1 MNSKPRKKTAKKR
14 SKKGRSRG
22 GLKLLFFA
30 FFIACI
36 LLAGVFYFAD
46 FKTEAKKSDNTLVA
60 GLERYLDDKKNSEA
74 SSQKKNL
81 SQKPSLLAPNISEK
95 AAAKGEQAVSGA
107 HSRANLA
114 VMEVLFDEA
123 KAKGKIKIG
132 GEKAKFEENDALNS
146 PRERDKFDKERWSA
160 PKIKDKISLDSGN
173 LASRDTSGLGETDVK
188 KIGDELNSS
197 NLRPKSESAKS
208 ARNSDNA
215 VKFDASRTPQRTH
228 IFANSEAVIFDDTP
242 MFENLSQNQAQNQA
256 LERTLKNEKIHIEF
270 SDANDQAGQVG
281 VKFNA
286 ENTPQSAESSE
297 KEKDEK
303 KKAKK
308 EGEAK
313 FAGSDKSGKKAG
325 AEIKAAVKS
334 GSKPRLVI
342 IIDDVAYRHQADA
355 IRSVNLKLT
364 PSFFPSTSAH
374 PETPIL
380 ARRFSF
386 YMIHLP
392 MQALGGFKGAEIGT
406 LTVNDD
412 YEKIAK
418 KLQSIKRDFPD
429 LKYINNHTGSRFTSD
444 ATAMDRLMRAMRD
457 ENLIF
462 VDSKTTSPTKVYGA
476 AKKYSMPYIARD
488 VFLDHDGSK
497 AAVRK
502 QLKYAVELAKKRSY
516 AIAIGHPHK
525 NTLEVLR
532 ESAKLLQEVEV
543 VYLKD
548 LF

>member
-1 MNSKPRKKTAKKR
+1 MNSKPRKKAAKRR

-22 GLKLLFFA
+22 GLKLLLSA
-30 FFIACI
+30 FLIACI
-36 LLAGVFYFAD
+36 LIAGAFYLLD
-46 FKTEAKKSDNTLVA
+46 VRVKVKSDNALIA
-60 GLERYLDDKKNSEA
+60 KIERYFGDKSE
-74 SSQKKNL
+74 SDQKQNL
-81 SQKPSLLAPNISEK
+81 SHKPSLSASNSSEK
-95 AAAKGEQAVSGA
+95 VTIKDAQAASGV
-107 HSRANLA
+107 HSRANLTDIKA
-114 VMEVLFDEA
+114 LFDEA
-123 KAKGKIKIG
+123 EAKGKAKIG
-132 GEKAKFEENDALNS
+132 GEKAKAEGTSGLNS
-146 PRERDKFDKERWSA
+146 PNEQAKFDKDGQNAQR
-160 PKIKDKISLDSGN
+160 IKDKILPEGGN
-173 LASRDTSGLGETDVK
+173 LASRDTSELDGASAK
-188 KIGDELNSS
+188 KVGELNLTNLSS
-197 NLRPKSESAKS
+197 KNEPTKS
-208 ARNSDNA
+208 AQNNRDN
-215 VKFDASRTPQRTH
+215 VKFDGFQAPQRTH

-242 MFENLSQNQAQNQA
+242 MSQAQNSPLEQA
-256 LERTLKNEKIHIEF
+256 LKKEKIHIEF
-270 SDANDQAGQVG
+270 SDANDQAGQVEA
-281 VKFNA
+281 KFDA
-286 ENTPQSAESSE
+286 ENAPQNSEQNEQEKIE
-297 KEKDEK
+297 KEKPKKDEK
-303 KKAKK
+303 
-308 EGEAK
+308 AK
-313 FAGSDKSGKKAG
+313 FANSQKTDKKTSP
-325 AEIKAAVKS
+325 EPNEVKAAVKA
-334 GSKPRLVI
+334 GYKPRLVI
-342 IIDDVAYRHQADA
+342 IIDDVAYKHQADA
-355 IRSVNLKLT
+355 IKAVNLKLT
-364 PSFFPSTSAH
+364 PSFFPATSAH
-374 PETPIL
+374 PETPVL

-406 LTVNDD
+406 LTVDDD

-418 KLQSIKRDFPD
+418 KLQSIKRDFPN

-444 ATAMDRLMRAMRD
+444 AAAMDRMMRAVRD

-525 NTLEVLR
+525 NTLEVLQ

>member
-1 MNSKPRKKTAKKR
+1 MNSKPRKKAAKRR

-22 GLKLLFFA
+22 GLKLLLSA
-30 FFIACI
+30 FLIACI
-36 LLAGVFYFAD
+36 LLVGAFYLLD
-46 FKTEAKKSDNTLVA
+46 VRVKVKSDNALIA
-60 GLERYLDDKKNSEA
+60 KIEQYFGNKSEPE
-74 SSQKKNL
+74 QKQNL
-81 SQKPSLLAPNISEK
+81 SHKPSLSASSDSEK
-95 AAAKGEQAVSGA
+95 VTIKDAQAASGVR
-107 HSRANLA
+107 SRANLTDIKA
-114 VMEVLFDEA
+114 LFDEA
-123 KAKGKIKIG
+123 EAKGKVKIG
-132 GEKAKFEENDALNS
+132 GEKARAEEKNYQNLPN
-146 PRERDKFDKERWSA
+146 EQGA
-160 PKIKDKISLDSGN
+160 PATKDKILPESIN
-173 LASRDTSGLGETDVK
+173 LASRDTSELGETSAK
-188 KIGDELNSS
+188 KGGVELNSS
-197 NLRPKSESAKS
+197 NLNFKNEPAKS
-208 ARNSDNA
+208 AQNSGDN
-215 VKFDASRTPQRTH
+215 VKFDGYQAPQRTH

-242 MFENLSQNQAQNQA
+242 MSQAQNNPLEQA
-256 LERTLKNEKIHIEF
+256 LKKEKIHIEF
-270 SDANDQAGQVG
+270 SDANDQAGQVE
-281 VKFNA
+281 VKFDA
-286 ENTPQSAESSE
+286 ENAPQNSE
-297 KEKDEK
+297 QNEQEKIKKEKPKKDEK
-303 KKAKK
+303 
-308 EGEAK
+308 AK
-313 FAGSDKSGKKAG
+313 FADSQKTDKKTAP
-325 AEIKAAVKS
+325 ETNEVKAAVKA
-334 GSKPRLVI
+334 GYKPRLVI
-342 IIDDVAYRHQADA
+342 IIDDVAYKHQADA
-355 IRSVNLKLT
+355 IKSVNLKLT
-364 PSFFPSTSAH
+364 PSFFPATSAH
-374 PETPIL
+374 PETPVL

-418 KLQSIKRDFPD
+418 KLQSIKRDFPN

-444 ATAMDRLMRAMRD
+444 AAAMDRMMRAVRD

-502 QLKYAVELAKKRSY
+502 QIKYAVELAKKRSY

-525 NTLEVLR
+525 NTIEVLQ

>member
-1 MNSKPRKKTAKKR
+1 MNSKPRKKAAKRR

-22 GLKLLFFA
+22 GLKLLLSA
-30 FFIACI
+30 FLIACI
-36 LLAGVFYFAD
+36 LLVGAFYLLD
-46 FKTEAKKSDNTLVA
+46 VRVKVKSDNALIA
-60 GLERYLDDKKNSEA
+60 KIERYFGDKSEPE
-74 SSQKKNL
+74 QKQNL
-81 SQKPSLLAPNISEK
+81 THKPSLSTSIASEK
-95 AAAKGEQAVSGA
+95 VTIKDAQAASGA
-107 HSRANLA
+107 HSRANLTDIKA
-114 VMEVLFDEA
+114 LFDEA
-123 KAKGKIKIG
+123 DAKGKIKIG
-132 GEKAKFEENDALNS
+132 GEKARSEEKNDQNLPNGQTKFNKDEQNAQS
-146 PRERDKFDKERWSA
+146 
-160 PKIKDKISLDSGN
+160 IKDKISLEGGN
-173 LASRDTSGLGETDVK
+173 LASRDTSELDGASAK
-188 KIGDELNSS
+188 KVGELNLTNLSS
-197 NLRPKSESAKS
+197 KNESAKS
-208 ARNSDNA
+208 AQNSGDN
-215 VKFDASRTPQRTH
+215 VKFDALQAPQRTH

-242 MFENLSQNQAQNQA
+242 MPQAQNNSLEQA
-256 LERTLKNEKIHIEF
+256 LKKEKIHIEF
-270 SDANDQAGQVG
+270 SDANDQAGQVEA
-281 VKFNA
+281 KFDA
-286 ENTPQSAESSE
+286 ENAPQNSE
-297 KEKDEK
+297 QNEQEKIGKEKPKKDEK
-303 KKAKK
+303 
-308 EGEAK
+308 AK
-313 FAGSDKSGKKAG
+313 FADTKKTDKKSTTEAN
-325 AEIKAAVKS
+325 EVKAAVKA
-334 GSKPRLVI
+334 GYKPRLVI
-342 IIDDVAYRHQADA
+342 IIDDVAYKHQADA
-355 IRSVNLKLT
+355 IKSVNLKLT
-364 PSFFPSTSAH
+364 PSFFPATSAH
-374 PETPIL
+374 PETPVL
-380 ARRFSF
+380 ARRFGF

-444 ATAMDRLMRAMRD
+444 STAMDRLMRAMRD

-525 NTLEVLR
+525 NTIEVLQ

>member
-1 MNSKPRKKTAKKR
+1 MNSKPRKKAAKRR

-22 GLKLLFFA
+22 GLKLLLSA
-30 FFIACI
+30 FLIACI
-36 LLAGVFYFAD
+36 LLVGAFYILD
-46 FKTEAKKSDNTLVA
+46 VRVKVKSDNALIA
-60 GLERYLDDKKNSEA
+60 KIERYFGDKSEPE
-74 SSQKKNL
+74 QKQNL
-81 SQKPSLLAPNISEK
+81 THKPSLSTSIASEK
-95 AAAKGEQAVSGA
+95 VTIKDAQAASGA
-107 HSRANLA
+107 HSRANLTDIKA
-114 VMEVLFDEA
+114 LFDEA
-123 KAKGKIKIG
+123 DAKGKIKIG
-132 GEKAKFEENDALNS
+132 GEKARSEEKNDQNLPNGQTKFNKDEQNAQS
-146 PRERDKFDKERWSA
+146 
-160 PKIKDKISLDSGN
+160 IKDKISLEGGN
-173 LASRDTSGLGETDVK
+173 LASRDTSELDGASAK
-188 KIGDELNSS
+188 KVGELNLTNLSS
-197 NLRPKSESAKS
+197 KNESAKS
-208 ARNSDNA
+208 AQNSGDN
-215 VKFDASRTPQRTH
+215 VKFDALQAPQRTH

-242 MFENLSQNQAQNQA
+242 MPQAQNNSLEQA
-256 LERTLKNEKIHIEF
+256 LKKEKIHIEF
-270 SDANDQAGQVG
+270 SDANDQAGQVE
-281 VKFNA
+281 VKFDA
-286 ENTPQSAESSE
+286 ENAPQNSE
-297 KEKDEK
+297 QNEQEKIGKEKPKKDEK
-303 KKAKK
+303 
-308 EGEAK
+308 AK
-313 FAGSDKSGKKAG
+313 FADTKKTDKKSTTEAN
-325 AEIKAAVKS
+325 EVKAAVKA
-334 GSKPRLVI
+334 GYKPRLVI
-342 IIDDVAYRHQADA
+342 IIDDVAYKHQVDA
-355 IRSVNLKLT
+355 IKSVNLKLT
-364 PSFFPSTSAH
+364 PSFFPATSAH
-374 PETPIL
+374 PETPVL

-444 ATAMDRLMRAMRD
+444 AAAMDRMMRAVRD

-525 NTLEVLR
+525 NTIEVLQ
-532 ESAKLLQEVEV
+532 ESTKLLQEVEV

>member
-1 MNSKPRKKTAKKR
+1 MNSKPRKKAAKRR

-22 GLKLLFFA
+22 GLKLLLSA
-30 FFIACI
+30 FLIACI
-36 LLAGVFYFAD
+36 LLVGAFYLLD
-46 FKTEAKKSDNTLVA
+46 VRVKVKSDNALIA
-60 GLERYLDDKKNSEA
+60 KIERYFGDKSEPE
-74 SSQKKNL
+74 QKQNL
-81 SQKPSLLAPNISEK
+81 SHKPSLSASNSSEK
-95 AAAKGEQAVSGA
+95 VTIKDAQAASGV
-107 HSRANLA
+107 HSRANLTDIKA
-114 VMEVLFDEA
+114 LFDEA
-123 KAKGKIKIG
+123 EAKGKVKIG
-132 GEKAKFEENDALNS
+132 DEKARAEEKNYQNLPNEQA
-146 PRERDKFDKERWSA
+146 KFDKNLQGA
-160 PKIKDKISLDSGN
+160 PAVKDIKSLEGGN
-173 LASRDTSGLGETDVK
+173 LASRDTSELDGANAK
-188 KIGDELNSS
+188 KVGELNLTNLSS
-197 NLRPKSESAKS
+197 KYEPAKT
-208 ARNSDNA
+208 AQNGGDN
-215 VKFDASRTPQRTH
+215 VKFDASQAPQRTH

-242 MFENLSQNQAQNQA
+242 MPQAKNNPLEQA
-256 LERTLKNEKIHIEF
+256 LKKEKINIEF
-270 SDANDQAGQVG
+270 SDANDQAGQVE
-281 VKFNA
+281 VKFDA
-286 ENTPQSAESSE
+286 ENATQSAEKNEQEKSE
-297 KEKDEK
+297 KEKPKKDEK
-303 KKAKK
+303 
-308 EGEAK
+308 AK
-313 FAGSDKSGKKAG
+313 FTDSQKTDKKSST
-325 AEIKAAVKS
+325 ETNEVKAAVKA
-334 GSKPRLVI
+334 GYKPRLVI
-342 IIDDVAYRHQADA
+342 IIDDVAYKHQADA
-355 IRSVNLKLT
+355 IKAVNLKLT
-364 PSFFPSTSAH
+364 PSFFPATSAH
-374 PETPIL
+374 PETPVL

-418 KLQSIKRDFPD
+418 KLQSIKRDFPN

-444 ATAMDRLMRAMRD
+444 AAAMDRMMRAVRD

-502 QLKYAVELAKKRSY
+502 QLKYAIELAKKRSY

-525 NTLEVLR
+525 NTLEVLQ

>member
-1 MNSKPRKKTAKKR
+1 MNSKPRKKTAKRR

-22 GLKLLFFA
+22 GLKLLLSVFL
-30 FFIACI
+30 IACI
-36 LLAGVFYFAD
+36 LLAGAFYLLD
-46 FKTEAKKSDNTLVA
+46 IRVKVKSDNALIA
-60 GLERYLDDKKNSEA
+60 KIERYFGDKSEPD
-74 SSQKKNL
+74 QKQNL
-81 SQKPSLLAPNISEK
+81 THKPSLSASNGSEK
-95 AAAKGEQAVSGA
+95 VTIKDAQAASGV
-107 HSRANLA
+107 HSRANLTDIKA
-114 VMEVLFDEA
+114 LFDEA
-123 KAKGKIKIG
+123 EAKGKVKIG
-132 GEKAKFEENDALNS
+132 GEKARVEDKNGQNLPNGQG
-146 PRERDKFDKERWSA
+146 KFDKSGQGTPA
-160 PKIKDKISLDSGN
+160 TKDKISLDGEN
-173 LASRDTSGLGETDVK
+173 LASRDTSELDGANAK
-188 KIGDELNSS
+188 KVGELNLTNLSS
-197 NLRPKSESAKS
+197 KNEPAKS
-208 ARNSDNA
+208 AQNSGDT
-215 VKFDASRTPQRTH
+215 VKFDGSQAPQRTH
-228 IFANSEAVIFDDTP
+228 IFENSEAVIFDDTP
-242 MFENLSQNQAQNQA
+242 MPQAQNSPLEQA
-256 LERTLKNEKIHIEF
+256 LKKEKIHIEF
-270 SDANDQAGQVG
+270 SDAKYAANDQAGQVE
-281 VKFNA
+281 VKFDA
-286 ENTPQSAESSE
+286 ENAPQNSEQNEQEKIE
-297 KEKDEK
+297 KEKPKKDEK
-303 KKAKK
+303 
-308 EGEAK
+308 AK
-313 FAGSDKSGKKAG
+313 FANSQKTDKKSTT
-325 AEIKAAVKS
+325 ETNEVKAAVKA
-334 GSKPRLVI
+334 GYKPRLVI
-342 IIDDVAYRHQADA
+342 IIDDVAYKHQTDA
-355 IRSVNLKLT
+355 IKSVNLKLT
-364 PSFFPSTSAH
+364 PSFFPATSAH
-374 PETPIL
+374 PETPVL

-418 KLQSIKRDFPD
+418 KLQSIKRDFPN

-444 ATAMDRLMRAMRD
+444 AAAMDRMMRAMRD

-525 NTLEVLR
+525 NTIEVLQ

>member
-1 MNSKPRKKTAKKR
+1 LIA
-14 SKKGRSRG
+14 GAFY
-22 GLKLLFFA
+22 LLD
-30 FFIACI
+30 
-36 LLAGVFYFAD
+36 VRV
-46 FKTEAKKSDNTLVA
+46 KVKSDNALIA
-60 GLERYLDDKKNSEA
+60 KIERYFGDKSEPE
-74 SSQKKNL
+74 QKQNL
-81 SQKPSLLAPNISEK
+81 SHKPSLSASNGSEK
-95 AAAKGEQAVSGA
+95 VTIKDAQAAFGA
-107 HSRANLA
+107 HSRANLTDIKA
-114 VMEVLFDEA
+114 LFDKA
-123 KAKGKIKIG
+123 DAKGKIKIG
-132 GEKAKFEENDALNS
+132 GEKAKAEEKNDQNLPNEQA
-146 PRERDKFDKERWSA
+146 KFDKSGQGA
-160 PKIKDKISLDSGN
+160 PATKDKISPESVN
-173 LASRDTSGLGETDVK
+173 LASRDTSELDGANAK
-188 KIGDELNSS
+188 KVGELNSS
-197 NLRPKSESAKS
+197 NLSFKNEPAKT
-208 ARNSDNA
+208 AQNSGDS
-215 VKFDASRTPQRTH
+215 VKFDGLQSPQRTH

-242 MFENLSQNQAQNQA
+242 MSQAQNNSLEQA
-256 LERTLKNEKIHIEF
+256 LKKEKVHIEF
-270 SDANDQAGQVG
+270 SDVKDAASDQAGQVE
-281 VKFNA
+281 VKFDA
-286 ENTPQSAESSE
+286 ENAPQSAEQNEQEKIE
-297 KEKDEK
+297 KEKPKKDEK
-303 KKAKK
+303 
-308 EGEAK
+308 AK
-313 FAGSDKSGKKAG
+313 FADSQKADKKSA
-325 AEIKAAVKS
+325 AETNEVKAAVKA
-334 GSKPRLVI
+334 GYKPRLVI
-342 IIDDVAYRHQADA
+342 IIDDVAYRHQVDA
-355 IRSVNLKLT
+355 IKSVNLKLT
-364 PSFFPSTSAH
+364 PSFFPATSAH

-406 LTVNDD
+406 LTVDDD

-418 KLQSIKRDFPD
+418 KLQSIKRDFPN

-444 ATAMDRLMRAMRD
+444 AAAMDRMMRAVRD

-525 NTLEVLR
+525 NTLEVLQ

>member
-1 MNSKPRKKTAKKR
+1 M
-14 SKKGRSRG
+14 
-22 GLKLLFFA
+22 
-30 FFIACI
+30 
-36 LLAGVFYFAD
+36 FYFAD
-46 FKTEAKKSDNTLVA
+46 FKTEAKKSDNALVA
-60 GLERYLDDKKNSEA
+60 GLERYLGDKKNSEA

-81 SQKPSLLAPNISEK
+81 SQKPSFLAPNISEK
-95 AAAKGEQAVSGA
+95 AAAKDEQAVSGA

-114 VMEVLFDEA
+114 DMEVLFDEA

-146 PRERDKFDKERWSA
+146 PKERDKFDKERWSA
-160 PKIKDKISLDSGN
+160 PKIKDKFPLDSGN
-173 LASRDTSGLGETDVK
+173 LASRDTSGFGETDVK
-188 KIGDELNSS
+188 KGDDELNSS
-197 NLRPKSESAKS
+197 NLRPKSEPVKS
-208 ARNSDNA
+208 TRNSDNA
-215 VKFDASRTPQRTH
+215 VKFDASRMPQRTH

-242 MFENLSQNQAQNQA
+242 MFENLSQNQA

-270 SDANDQAGQVG
+270 SDANDQAGQVEA
-281 VKFNA
+281 KFDA
-286 ENTPQSAESSE
+286 ENTPQNAEPSE
-297 KEKDEK
+297 KEKGE

-325 AEIKAAVKS
+325 SEIKAAVKS

-406 LTVNDD
+406 LTINDD

-418 KLQSIKRDFPD
+418 KLQSIKRDFPG

-444 ATAMDRLMRAMRD
+444 AAAMDRLMRAVRD

-462 VDSKTTSPTKVYGA
+462 VDSKTISPTKVYGA

>member
-1 MNSKPRKKTAKKR
+1 MSSKPRKKAAKRR

-22 GLKLLFFA
+22 GLKLLLSA
-30 FFIACI
+30 FLIACI
-36 LLAGVFYFAD
+36 LLVGAFYLLD
-46 FKTEAKKSDNTLVA
+46 VRVKVKSDNALIA
-60 GLERYLDDKKNSEA
+60 KIERYFGDKSEPE
-74 SSQKKNL
+74 QKQNL
-81 SQKPSLLAPNISEK
+81 SHKPSLSASNDSEK
-95 AAAKGEQAVSGA
+95 VTIKDAQTASGV
-107 HSRANLA
+107 HSRANLTDINA
-114 VMEVLFDEA
+114 LFDEA
-123 KAKGKIKIG
+123 EAKGKVKIG
-132 GEKAKFEENDALNS
+132 GEKARAEEKNDQNLINEQA
-146 PRERDKFDKERWSA
+146 KFDKSGQGA
-160 PKIKDKISLDSGN
+160 PAVKYIKSLEGGN
-173 LASRDTSGLGETDVK
+173 LASRDTSELDGANAK
-188 KIGDELNSS
+188 KVGELNLTNLSS
-197 NLRPKSESAKS
+197 KNKPAKS
-208 ARNSDNA
+208 AQNSGDN
-215 VKFDASRTPQRTH
+215 VKFGASQTPQRTH

-242 MFENLSQNQAQNQA
+242 MPQAQNNSLEQA
-256 LERTLKNEKIHIEF
+256 LKKEKIHIEF
-270 SDANDQAGQVG
+270 SDVNSVTNDQAGQVE
-281 VKFNA
+281 VKFDA
-286 ENTPQSAESSE
+286 ENATQSAEKNEQEKSE
-297 KEKDEK
+297 KEKPKKDEK
-303 KKAKK
+303 
-308 EGEAK
+308 AK
-313 FAGSDKSGKKAG
+313 FADSQKTDKKSAT
-325 AEIKAAVKS
+325 ETNEVKAAVKA
-334 GSKPRLVI
+334 GYKPRLVI
-342 IIDDVAYRHQADA
+342 IIDDVAYKHQADA
-355 IRSVNLKLT
+355 IKAVNLKLT
-364 PSFFPSTSAH
+364 PSFFPATSAH
-374 PETPIL
+374 PETPVL

-406 LTVNDD
+406 LTVDDD

-418 KLQSIKRDFPD
+418 KLQSIKRDFPN

-444 ATAMDRLMRAMRD
+444 AAAMDRMMRAVRD

-525 NTLEVLR
+525 NTIEVLQ

>member
-1 MNSKPRKKTAKKR
+1 MNSKPRKKAAKRR

-22 GLKLLFFA
+22 GLKLLLSA
-30 FFIACI
+30 FLIACI
-36 LLAGVFYFAD
+36 LIAGAFYLLD
-46 FKTEAKKSDNTLVA
+46 VRVKVKSDNALIA
-60 GLERYLDDKKNSEA
+60 KIERYFGDKSE
-74 SSQKKNL
+74 SDQKQNL
-81 SQKPSLLAPNISEK
+81 SHKPSLSASNDSEK
-95 AAAKGEQAVSGA
+95 VTIKDAQAASGV
-107 HSRANLA
+107 HSRANLTDIKA
-114 VMEVLFDEA
+114 LFDEA
-123 KAKGKIKIG
+123 EAKGKAKIG
-132 GEKAKFEENDALNS
+132 GEKAKAEGTSGLNS
-146 PRERDKFDKERWSA
+146 PNEQAKFDKDGQNAQR
-160 PKIKDKISLDSGN
+160 IKDKILPEGGN
-173 LASRDTSGLGETDVK
+173 LASRDTSELDGASAK
-188 KIGDELNSS
+188 KVGELNLTNLSS
-197 NLRPKSESAKS
+197 KNEPTKS
-208 ARNSDNA
+208 AQNNRDN
-215 VKFDASRTPQRTH
+215 VKFDGFQAPQRTH

-242 MFENLSQNQAQNQA
+242 MSQAQNSPLEQA
-256 LERTLKNEKIHIEF
+256 LKKEKIHIEF
-270 SDANDQAGQVG
+270 SDANDQAGQVEA
-281 VKFNA
+281 KFDA
-286 ENTPQSAESSE
+286 ENAPQNSEQNEQEKIE
-297 KEKDEK
+297 KEKPKKDEK
-303 KKAKK
+303 
-308 EGEAK
+308 AK
-313 FAGSDKSGKKAG
+313 FANSQKTDKKTSP
-325 AEIKAAVKS
+325 EPNEVKAAVKA
-334 GSKPRLVI
+334 GYKPRLVI
-342 IIDDVAYRHQADA
+342 IIDDVAYKHQADA
-355 IRSVNLKLT
+355 IKAVNLKLT
-364 PSFFPSTSAH
+364 PSFFPATSAH
-374 PETPIL
+374 PETPVL

-406 LTVNDD
+406 LTVDDD

-418 KLQSIKRDFPD
+418 KLQSIKRDFPN

-444 ATAMDRLMRAMRD
+444 AAAMDRMMRAVRD

-525 NTLEVLR
+525 NTLEVLQ

>member
-1 MNSKPRKKTAKKR
+1 MNSKPRKKAAKRR
-14 SKKGRSRG
+14 SKKGRSSG
-22 GLKLLFFA
+22 GLKILLSVFL
-30 FFIACI
+30 IACI
-36 LLAGVFYFAD
+36 LLVGAFYLLD
-46 FKTEAKKSDNTLVA
+46 VRVKVKSDNALIA
-60 GLERYLDDKKNSEA
+60 KIERYFGDKSEPE
-74 SSQKKNL
+74 QKQNL
-81 SQKPSLLAPNISEK
+81 SHKPSLSASNSSEK
-95 AAAKGEQAVSGA
+95 VTIKDAQAASGA
-107 HSRANLA
+107 HSRANLTDIKA
-114 VMEVLFDEA
+114 IFDEA
-123 KAKGKIKIG
+123 EAKGKIKIG
-132 GEKAKFEENDALNS
+132 GEKARAEEKNDQNLPNVQA
-146 PRERDKFDKERWSA
+146 KFDKSGQGA
-160 PKIKDKISLDSGN
+160 PAVKDIKSLEGGN
-173 LASRDTSGLGETDVK
+173 LASRDTSELDGANAK
-188 KIGDELNSS
+188 KVGELNSS
-197 NLRPKSESAKS
+197 NLSFKNEPAKT
-208 ARNSDNA
+208 AQNGGDT
-215 VKFDASRTPQRTH
+215 VKFDASQTPQRTH

-242 MFENLSQNQAQNQA
+242 MSQAQNNPLEQA
-256 LERTLKNEKIHIEF
+256 LKKEKIHIEF
-270 SDANDQAGQVG
+270 SDANDQAGQVEA
-281 VKFNA
+281 KFDA
-286 ENTPQSAESSE
+286 ENAPQSTEKNEQEKIE
-297 KEKDEK
+297 KEKSK
-303 KKAKK
+303 KNEKAKFVDSQK
-308 EGEAK
+308 T
-313 FAGSDKSGKKAG
+313 DKKSATETNEVKATVKAG
-325 AEIKAAVKS
+325 Y
-334 GSKPRLVI
+334 KPRLVI
-342 IIDDVAYRHQADA
+342 IIDDVAYKHQADA
-355 IRSVNLKLT
+355 IKSVNLKLT
-364 PSFFPSTSAH
+364 PSFFPATSAH
-374 PETPIL
+374 PETPVL

-444 ATAMDRLMRAMRD
+444 AAAMDRMMRAVRD

-525 NTLEVLR
+525 NTIEVLQ
-532 ESAKLLQEVEV
+532 ESTKLLQEVEV

>member
-1 MNSKPRKKTAKKR
+1 MNSKPRKKAAKRR

-22 GLKLLFFA
+22 GLKLLLSA
-30 FFIACI
+30 FLIACI
-36 LLAGVFYFAD
+36 LLVGAFYLLD
-46 FKTEAKKSDNTLVA
+46 VRVKVKSDNALIA
-60 GLERYLDDKKNSEA
+60 KIEQYFGNKSEPE
-74 SSQKKNL
+74 QKQNL
-81 SQKPSLLAPNISEK
+81 SHKPSLSASSDSEK
-95 AAAKGEQAVSGA
+95 VTIKDAQAASGVR
-107 HSRANLA
+107 SRANLTDIKA
-114 VMEVLFDEA
+114 LFDEA
-123 KAKGKIKIG
+123 EAKGKVKIG
-132 GEKAKFEENDALNS
+132 GEKARAEEKNYQNLPN
-146 PRERDKFDKERWSA
+146 EQGA
-160 PKIKDKISLDSGN
+160 PATKDKILPESIN
-173 LASRDTSGLGETDVK
+173 LASRDTSELGETSAK
-188 KIGDELNSS
+188 KGGVELNSS
-197 NLRPKSESAKS
+197 NLNFKNEPAKS
-208 ARNSDNA
+208 AQNSGDN
-215 VKFDASRTPQRTH
+215 VKFDGYQAPQRTH

-242 MFENLSQNQAQNQA
+242 MSQAQNNSLEQA
-256 LERTLKNEKIHIEF
+256 LKKEKIHIEF
-270 SDANDQAGQVG
+270 SDAKDTANDQVGQVE
-281 VKFNA
+281 VKFDA
-286 ENTPQSAESSE
+286 ENAPQSAEQNEQEKIE
-297 KEKDEK
+297 KEKPKKDEK
-303 KKAKK
+303 
-308 EGEAK
+308 AK
-313 FAGSDKSGKKAG
+313 FADTKKTDKKSAT
-325 AEIKAAVKS
+325 ETNEVKAAVKA
-334 GSKPRLVI
+334 GYKPRLVI
-342 IIDDVAYRHQADA
+342 IIDDVAYKHQADA
-355 IRSVNLKLT
+355 IKAVNLKLT
-364 PSFFPSTSAH
+364 PSFFPATSAH
-374 PETPIL
+374 PETPVL

-406 LTVNDD
+406 LAVDDD

-418 KLQSIKRDFPD
+418 KLQSIKRDFPN

-444 ATAMDRLMRAMRD
+444 AAAMDRMMRAMRD

-525 NTLEVLR
+525 NTIEVLQ

>member
-1 MNSKPRKKTAKKR
+1 M
-14 SKKGRSRG
+14 
-22 GLKLLFFA
+22 
-30 FFIACI
+30 
-36 LLAGVFYFAD
+36 FYFAD
-46 FKTEAKKSDNTLVA
+46 FKTEAKKSDNALVA
-60 GLERYLDDKKNSEA
+60 GLERYLGDKKNSEA

-95 AAAKGEQAVSGA
+95 AAAKDEQAVSGT

-114 VMEVLFDEA
+114 DMEVLFDEA

-146 PRERDKFDKERWSA
+146 PKERDKFDKERWSA
-160 PKIKDKISLDSGN
+160 SKIKDKFPLDSGN

-188 KIGDELNSS
+188 KGDDELNSS
-197 NLRPKSESAKS
+197 NLIPKSELAKS

-242 MFENLSQNQAQNQA
+242 MFENLSQTQAQNQA

-313 FAGSDKSGKKAG
+313 FTGSDKSGKKAG

-364 PSFFPSTSAH
+364 PSFFPATSAH
-374 PETPIL
+374 PETPVL

-525 NTLEVLR
+525 NTIEVLQ
-532 ESAKLLQEVEV
+532 ESTKLLQEVEV

>member
-1 MNSKPRKKTAKKR
+1 M
-14 SKKGRSRG
+14 
-22 GLKLLFFA
+22 
-30 FFIACI
+30 
-36 LLAGVFYFAD
+36 FYFAD
-46 FKTEAKKSDNTLVA
+46 FKTEAKKSDNALVA
-60 GLERYLDDKKNSEA
+60 GLERYLGDKKNSEA

-95 AAAKGEQAVSGA
+95 AAAKDEQAVSGA

-114 VMEVLFDEA
+114 DMEVLFDEA

-132 GEKAKFEENDALNS
+132 GEKAKFKENDALNS
-146 PRERDKFDKERWSA
+146 PKERDKFDKERWSA

-173 LASRDTSGLGETDVK
+173 LAYRDTSGLGETDVK
-188 KIGDELNSS
+188 KGDDELNSS

-208 ARNSDNA
+208 ARNSYNA
-215 VKFDASRTPQRTH
+215 VKFDASRMPQRTH

-242 MFENLSQNQAQNQA
+242 MFENLSQNQA

-270 SDANDQAGQVG
+270 SDANDQARQVEA
-281 VKFNA
+281 KFDA
-286 ENTPQSAESSE
+286 ENAPQSAEPSE

-313 FAGSDKSGKKAG
+313 FTGSDKSGKKAG
-325 AEIKAAVKS
+325 AEIKAAVKA

-364 PSFFPSTSAH
+364 PSFFPSTSTH

-444 ATAMDRLMRAMRD
+444 AAAMDRLMRAMRD

-462 VDSKTTSPTKVYGA
+462 VDSKTISPTKVYGA

>member
-1 MNSKPRKKTAKKR
+1 MNSKPRKKTAKRR

-22 GLKLLFFA
+22 GLKLLLSVFL
-30 FFIACI
+30 IACI
-36 LLAGVFYFAD
+36 LIAGAFYLLD
-46 FKTEAKKSDNTLVA
+46 VRVKVKSDNALIA
-60 GLERYLDDKKNSEA
+60 KIERYFGDKSEPE
-74 SSQKKNL
+74 QKQNL
-81 SQKPSLLAPNISEK
+81 SHKPSLSASNGSEK
-95 AAAKGEQAVSGA
+95 VTIKDAQAAFGA
-107 HSRANLA
+107 HSRANLTDIKA
-114 VMEVLFDEA
+114 LFDKA
-123 KAKGKIKIG
+123 DAKGKIKIG
-132 GEKAKFEENDALNS
+132 GEKAKAEEKNDQNLPNEQA
-146 PRERDKFDKERWSA
+146 KFDKSGQGA
-160 PKIKDKISLDSGN
+160 PATKDKISPESVN
-173 LASRDTSGLGETDVK
+173 LASRDTSELDGANAK
-188 KIGDELNSS
+188 KVGELNSS
-197 NLRPKSESAKS
+197 NLSFKNEPAKT
-208 ARNSDNA
+208 AQNSGDS
-215 VKFDASRTPQRTH
+215 VKFDGLQSPQRTH

-242 MFENLSQNQAQNQA
+242 MSQAQNNSLEQA
-256 LERTLKNEKIHIEF
+256 LKKEKVHIEF
-270 SDANDQAGQVG
+270 SDVKDAASDQAGQVE
-281 VKFNA
+281 VKFDA
-286 ENTPQSAESSE
+286 ENAPQSAEQNEQEKIE
-297 KEKDEK
+297 KEKPKKDEK
-303 KKAKK
+303 
-308 EGEAK
+308 AK
-313 FAGSDKSGKKAG
+313 FADSQKADKKSA
-325 AEIKAAVKS
+325 AETNEVKAAVKA
-334 GSKPRLVI
+334 GYKPRLVI
-342 IIDDVAYRHQADA
+342 IIDDVAYRHQVDA
-355 IRSVNLKLT
+355 IKSVNLKLT
-364 PSFFPSTSAH
+364 PSFFPATSAH

-418 KLQSIKRDFPD
+418 KLQSIKRDFPN

-444 ATAMDRLMRAMRD
+444 AAAMDRMMRAVRD

-476 AKKYSMPYIARD
+476 AKKYSMPYTARD

-525 NTLEVLR
+525 NTIEVLQ
-532 ESAKLLQEVEV
+532 ESSKLLQEVDV

>member
-1 MNSKPRKKTAKKR
+1 MNSKPRKKAAKRR
-14 SKKGRSRG
+14 SKKGRSSG
-22 GLKLLFFA
+22 GLKLLLSA
-30 FFIACI
+30 FLIACI
-36 LLAGVFYFAD
+36 LIVGAFYLPD
-46 FKTEAKKSDNTLVA
+46 VRVKVKSDNALIA
-60 GLERYLDDKKNSEA
+60 KIEQYFGDKSEPE
-74 SSQKKNL
+74 QKQNL
-81 SQKPSLLAPNISEK
+81 SHKPSLSASNSSEK
-95 AAAKGEQAVSGA
+95 VTIKDAQAASGM
-107 HSRANLA
+107 HSRANLTDIKA
-114 VMEVLFDEA
+114 LFDEA
-123 KAKGKIKIG
+123 EAKGKVKIG
-132 GEKAKFEENDALNS
+132 GEKAKAEGTSGLNS
-146 PRERDKFDKERWSA
+146 PNEQAKFDKDGQGAQR
-160 PKIKDKISLDSGN
+160 IKDKISSEGGN
-173 LASRDTSGLGETDVK
+173 LASRDTSELDGASAK
-188 KIGDELNSS
+188 KVGELNLTNLSS
-197 NLRPKSESAKS
+197 KNEPAKS
-208 ARNSDNA
+208 AQNSGDN
-215 VKFDASRTPQRTH
+215 VKFDSFQAPQRTH
-228 IFANSEAVIFDDTP
+228 IFANSEAVIFDDTLMP
-242 MFENLSQNQAQNQA
+242 QAQNSPLEQA
-256 LERTLKNEKIHIEF
+256 LKKEKIHIEF
-270 SDANDQAGQVG
+270 SDVNDQAGQVEA
-281 VKFNA
+281 KFDA
-286 ENTPQSAESSE
+286 ENAPQNSEPSEQEKIE
-297 KEKDEK
+297 KEKPKKDEK
-303 KKAKK
+303 V
-308 EGEAK
+308 K
-313 FAGSDKSGKKAG
+313 FANSQKTDKKTAP
-325 AEIKAAVKS
+325 EPNEVKAAVKA
-334 GSKPRLVI
+334 GYKPRLVI
-342 IIDDVAYRHQADA
+342 IIDDVAYKHQADA
-355 IRSVNLKLT
+355 IKSVNLKLT
-364 PSFFPSTSAH
+364 PSFFPATSAH

-380 ARRFSF
+380 ARRFGF

-525 NTLEVLR
+525 NTIEVLQ
-532 ESAKLLQEVEV
+532 ESSKLLQEVEV